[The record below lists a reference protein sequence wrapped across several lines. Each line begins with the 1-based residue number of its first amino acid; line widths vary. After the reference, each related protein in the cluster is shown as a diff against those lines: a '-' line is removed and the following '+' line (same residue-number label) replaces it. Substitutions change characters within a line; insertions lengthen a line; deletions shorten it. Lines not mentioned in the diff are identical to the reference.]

1 MSARGGPRTP
11 PPARPATTI
20 SGVYAER
27 PFPGLACLWRRTTT
41 SPAVGR
47 VVPDGCTDIIYSA
60 ATRAVHVA
68 GPDTVGHVTPVAAG
82 SLFAVRF
89 GPGVGPSA
97 FGVPAVELRDQ
108 RVPLEELW
116 GRSSRLEDALAS
128 AEDPCAVLASAA
140 LARLRET
147 PPEPVV
153 GAIASAVTSTGV
165 GDLADALGLSAR
177 QLHRRSLAAFG
188 YGPKVLHRVLRFDRA
203 VELAWAGV
211 PFADIAHR
219 TGYADQAH
227 LSREVRD
234 LAGVPLGQL
243 IRS

>member
-1 MSARGGPRTP
+1 M
-11 PPARPATTI
+11 
-20 SGVYAER
+20 YAER
-27 PFPGLACLWRRTTT
+27 PFPGLACVWRRTT
-41 SPAVGR
+41 SSAAVGR
-47 VVPDGCTDIIYSA
+47 VVPDGCTDIIYST
-60 ATRAVHVA
+60 ATGQLHVA
-68 GPDTVGHVTPVAAG
+68 GPDTVGHVTSTAPG
-82 SLFAVRF
+82 TLFGVRF

-97 FGVPAVELRDQ
+97 FGLPAVELRDQ
-108 RVPLEELW
+108 RVPLSELW
-116 GRSSRLEDALAS
+116 GPSSRLEDALGAAS
-128 AEDPCAVLASAA
+128 DPCSVLASAA

-147 PPEPVV
+147 PPDPAV
-153 GAIASAVTSTGV
+153 GAIASFSGNV
-165 GDLADALGLSAR
+165 GDLARTLGLSTR

-203 VELAWAGV
+203 VKLAWEGV

-227 LSREVRD
+227 LAREVRE

>member
-1 MSARGGPRTP
+1 M
-11 PPARPATTI
+11 PPAGRSATTI
-20 SGVYAER
+20 DRVYVER
-27 PFPGLACLWRRTTT
+27 PFPGLACVWRRTTA
-41 SPAVGR
+41 SAAVGR

-60 ATRAVHVA
+60 ATGEVHVA
-68 GPDTVGHVTPVAAG
+68 GPDTVGHVTPTRPG
-82 SLFAVRF
+82 TLFGVRF
-89 GPGVGPSA
+89 GPGVGPSV

-108 RVPLEELW
+108 RVPLEALW
-116 GRSSRLEDALAS
+116 GPSSRLEDALGS
-128 AEDPCAVLASAA
+128 ADDPCAVLASAA
-140 LARLRET
+140 VSRLRET

-153 GAIASAVTSTGV
+153 GAIASAVSSSSV
-165 GDLADALGLSAR
+165 GDLAWSLGFSAR

-203 VELAWAGV
+203 VKLAWAGV

-227 LSREVRD
+227 LSREVRE

-243 IRS
+243 IRP

>member
-1 MSARGGPRTP
+1 M
-11 PPARPATTI
+11 
-20 SGVYAER
+20 YEER
-27 PFPGLACLWRRTTT
+27 PFPGLACLWRRTTS

-60 ATRAVHVA
+60 ATGEVSVA
-68 GPDTVGHVTPVAAG
+68 GPDTVGHVTRMTPGA
-82 SLFAVRF
+82 LFGVRF

-108 RVPLEELW
+108 RVPLAELW
-116 GRSSRLEDALAS
+116 GPSARLEDELGS
-128 AEDPCAVLASAA
+128 ADDPCSVLASVA
-140 LARLRET
+140 LERLRET

-153 GAIASAVTSTGV
+153 GAIASAVSSSSV
-165 GDLADALGLSAR
+165 GDLAWSLGLSAR

-203 VELAWAGV
+203 VKLAWEGV

-219 TGYADQAH
+219 TGYSDQAH

-234 LAGVPLGQL
+234 LAGVSLGQL

>member
-1 MSARGGPRTP
+1 M
-11 PPARPATTI
+11 
-20 SGVYAER
+20 YAER
-27 PFPGLACLWRRTTT
+27 PFPGLACVWRRSAVTA
-41 SPAVGR
+41 AVGR

-60 ATRAVHVA
+60 TTGEVFVA
-68 GPDTVGHVTPVAAG
+68 GPDTVGHVTPMG
-82 SLFAVRF
+82 PGELFGVRF

-108 RVPLEELW
+108 RVPLTELW
-116 GRSSRLEDALAS
+116 GPSSRFEDALGTAD
-128 AEDPCAVLASAA
+128 DPCEVLASAA
-140 LARLRET
+140 LARLRDT

-153 GAIASAVTSTGV
+153 GAIASTVSATTVD
-165 GDLADALGLSAR
+165 DLARSLGLSAR

-203 VELAWAGV
+203 VKLAWAGV
-211 PFADIAHR
+211 PFADVAHR

-227 LSREVRD
+227 LSREVRE

>member
-1 MSARGGPRTP
+1 M
-11 PPARPATTI
+11 
-20 SGVYAER
+20 YAER
-27 PFPGLACLWRRTTT
+27 PFPGLACVWRRTTT
-41 SPAVGR
+41 SAVPGL
-47 VVPDGCTDIIYSA
+47 VVPDGCTDIIYA
-60 ATRAVHVA
+60 AGTGEVFVA
-68 GPDTVGHVTPVAAG
+68 GPDTVGHVTRTRPG
-82 SLFAVRF
+82 TLFGVRF

-108 RVPLEELW
+108 RVALSELW
-116 GRSSRLEDALAS
+116 GPSARLEEALGTAS
-128 AEDPCAVLASAA
+128 DPCSVLASAA

-147 PPEPVV
+147 PPDPAVD
-153 GAIASAVTSTGV
+153 AIASFSGNV
-165 GDLADALGLSAR
+165 GDLAWTLGLSTR

-203 VELAWAGV
+203 VKLAWDGV
-211 PFADIAHR
+211 PFADVAHR

-227 LSREVRD
+227 LSREVRE

>member
-1 MSARGGPRTP
+1 MVR
-11 PPARPATTI
+11 
-20 SGVYAER
+20 VYVER
-27 PFPGLACLWRRTTT
+27 PYPGLACVWQRNTP
-41 SPAVGR
+41 SAAVGR
-47 VVPDGCTDIIYSA
+47 IVPDGCTDIIYSA
-60 ATRAVHVA
+60 SSGEVFVA
-68 GPDTVGHVTPVAAG
+68 GPDTVGYVTPVRPGA
-82 SLFAVRF
+82 LFGVRF

-116 GRSSRLEDALAS
+116 GPSSRLEDALGS
-128 AEDPCAVLASAA
+128 ADNPCSVLASAA
-140 LARLRET
+140 VTRLRET

-153 GAIASAVTSTGV
+153 GAIASAVSSSSV
-165 GDLADALGLSAR
+165 GELAWSLGLSTR
-177 QLHRRSLAAFG
+177 QLHRRSLTAFG

-203 VELAWAGV
+203 VKLAWAGE

-227 LSREVRD
+227 LSREVRE

-243 IRS
+243 IRP

>member
-1 MSARGGPRTP
+1 M
-11 PPARPATTI
+11 
-20 SGVYAER
+20 YAER
-27 PFPGLACLWRRTTT
+27 PFPGLACVWRRTT
-41 SPAVGR
+41 SSAAVGR

-60 ATRAVHVA
+60 ASGRVFVA
-68 GPDTVGHVTPVAAG
+68 GPDTVGHVTSMRPG
-82 SLFAVRF
+82 TLFGVRF

-108 RVPLEELW
+108 RVPLSELW
-116 GRSSRLEDALAS
+116 GPSARLEDDLAAAS
-128 AEDPCAVLASAA
+128 DPCAVLAAAA

-147 PPEPVV
+147 PPPPLV
-153 GAIASAVTSTGV
+153 GAIASSSGTV
-165 GDLADALGLSAR
+165 GDLAWSLGLSAR

-203 VELAWAGV
+203 VKLAWDGV
-211 PFADIAHR
+211 PFADVAQR

-227 LSREVRD
+227 LSREVRE